1 MRTLALEKDQLLAA
15 AETAL
20 EAVEADQAE
29 VVIQAEDSLLTRFA
43 ESVIHQNMAQTNI
56 NLTLRAVAGKKVGC
70 AVTNRTDREG
80 LREMAARAG
89 LLAKNSAPNPDFHS
103 LPSPGP
109 ITPVEAYCKAT
120 AALTPEELAEMVK
133 TMITAAD
140 KIGAVASGSLA
151 VASGALVVANSLG
164 IRAYQPWT
172 KVELV
177 TIIADAEGEASGHGE
192 WQGKS
197 IAAFAP
203 GEIARS
209 AAEICARSRGAEP
222 IAPGEYPV
230 VLKAPA
236 TAELVNFLAWLGLG
250 AQAVQEGRSFIC
262 DQIGKKI
269 AAENITLWDDGHDPR
284 TLPYAFDFEGVPKRK
299 VIFIDKGVAKG
310 VVYDSYT
317 AAKEGKISTGHAL
330 PAPDTYGPFPWNLG
344 MEPGA
349 ASLEEMVAS
358 IERGLLVSRF
368 HYTNV
373 ISPRETILTGMTR
386 DGTFLIENGK
396 ISRPVQKLRFT
407 ESVLKTLQRTEMLGR
422 ELQLC
427 EGSLMPAIK
436 VAGFNFTS

>member
-1 MRTLALEKDQLLAA
+1 MRTLAFDQDQLLAA

-20 EAVEADQAE
+20 REVEADQAE

-43 ESVIHQNMAQTNI
+43 ESVIHQNMAQANVS
-56 NLTLRAVAGKKVGC
+56 LSLRAVAGKQTGC
-70 AVTNRTDREG
+70 AVSNRIDGAG
-80 LREMAARAG
+80 LREVASRAG

-103 LPSPGP
+103 LPSPAP
-109 ITPVEAYCKAT
+109 ITPVEAYCEAT
-120 AALTPEELAEMVK
+120 AALTPEVLAEMVR
-133 TMITAAD
+133 TMIASAD

-151 VASGALVVANSLG
+151 VASGALAVANSLG

-197 IAAFAP
+197 ITAFAP
-203 GEIARS
+203 EEIARG
-209 AAEICARSRGAEP
+209 AAETCARSRGAEP

-236 TAELVNFLAWLGLG
+236 TGELVNFLAWLGLG
-250 AQAVQEGRSFIC
+250 AQAVQEGRSFMC
-262 DQIGKKI
+262 DSIGKTI
-269 AAENITLWDDGHDPR
+269 AAEGITLWDDGHDPR
-284 TLPYAFDFEGVPKRK
+284 TLPYAFDFEGVPKQK
-299 VIFIDKGVAKG
+299 LVMIEKGVAKAI
-310 VVYDSYT
+310 VYDSYT

-330 PAPDTYGPFPWNLG
+330 PAPNTYGPSPWNMG
-344 MEPGA
+344 MEPGNA
-349 ASLEEMVAS
+349 TLEEMVAS

-407 ESVLKTLQRTEMLGR
+407 QSVLKTLQRTEMVGR
-422 ELQLC
+422 DLQLC